1 MTAPRLL
8 TVSNE
13 AGARRELQLVGCDP
27 GGIERMAGKMLGRV
41 VKISAVP
48 CRSANILKQEM
59 LALGGDAAVARGT
72 VACALPATDVL
83 LIGSQRQLADLAR
96 KLAAQPFGLAELG
109 GRLAVLLTVL
119 AKPATALAGRSCRL
133 DCDRPLIMGI
143 LNVTPDS
150 FSDGGRY
157 NSIET
162 ALEQARGMAGEGADL
177 LDIGGESTRPGAPA
191 VSAEQELERVLPVVE
206 ALRRECPLPLSVDT
220 NKSVVAREVLAAG
233 AEFINDI
240 SGFSF
245 DPEMAATVAA
255 ADGGAFL
262 MHTRGRP
269 ETMQQDTA
277 YADLLGEVLAGLEAA
292 LQQARTAGI
301 PEEKLAVDPGIG
313 FGKDAAG
320 NLELL
325 RRLPELL
332 SLGRPV
338 LLGTSRKGFLG
349 RILDQPDPNQRLH
362 GTMAT
367 VALGVAAG
375 ARLFRVHDVGP
386 AREVALTA
394 WAVVTG
400 QVEGNR

>member
-1 MTAPRLL
+1 MAPRLL
-8 TVSNE
+8 TVSDE
-13 AGARRELQLVGCDP
+13 AGARRELQLIGCDP
-27 GGIERMAGKMLGRV
+27 GGIERMAGKMLGRL
-41 VKISAVP
+41 VKVPAVP
-48 CRSANILKQEM
+48 CRAANILKQEM

-72 VACALPATDVL
+72 VACAHPATDVL
-83 LIGSQRQLADLAR
+83 LIGSQRQLVELAR
-96 KLAAQPFGLAELG
+96 KLEAQPFGLPELG
-109 GRLAVLLTVL
+109 RRLAALLV
-119 AKPATALAGRSCRL
+119 APGVPAPLLAGRSCRL
-133 DCDRPLIMGI
+133 DCRRPLIMGI

-157 NSIET
+157 LGLDA
-162 ALEQARGMAGEGADL
+162 ALAQARQMADEGADL
-177 LDIGGESTRPGAPA
+177 LDIGGESTRPGAPL
-191 VSAEQELERVLPVVE
+191 VSAEEELERVMPVLA

-220 NKSVVAREVLAAG
+220 NKSMVAREVLAAG

-245 DPEMAATVAA
+245 DPAMAATVAA
-255 ADGGAFL
+255 GGGGAFL
-262 MHTRGRP
+262 MHTRGLP

-277 YADLLGEVLAGLEAA
+277 YTDLPGAVFAGLEAA
-292 LQQARTAGI
+292 LEQARAAGI
-301 PEEKLAVDPGIG
+301 PDEKLAVDPGIG

-349 RILDQPDPNQRLH
+349 RILGQPDPLRRLH
-362 GTMAT
+362 GTLAT

-375 ARLFRVHDVGP
+375 VRLFRVHDVGP
-386 AREVALTA
+386 SREAALTA
-394 WAVVTG
+394 WAVTTG
-400 QVEGNR
+400 ETAG